1 MSENIIQ
8 ELHDEMEAEYKIIQS
23 SKKRQMTLHAGNL

>member
-23 SKKRQMTLHAGNL
+23 SKKKADDLHAGNL